1 MTEIA
6 LVLVII
12 GLGVLIGWKE
22 RENRLLNNK
31 LINALLARNAQDMK
45 DFEMIEKTKEIDVN
59 PSPFPPEFTA
69 VEDMSDDEFDKR
81 VIREEVG

>member
-1 MTEIA
+1 MSEAA
-6 LVLVII
+6 LVLVIV
-12 GLGVLIGWKE
+12 GLGVLIGWRE

-31 LINALLARNAQDMK
+31 LIHALLAKNAQDMK
-45 DFEMIEKTKEIDVN
+45 DFEMIEKTKEIDPN

-81 VIREEVG
+81 IIREEVG